1 MTRVKEYDCEL
12 YSIFDIKEYVE
23 KKGYKTEKK
32 YFRKAD
38 SLFVLGTDIDI
49 EFPCIDG
56 NNHIDAYICFEDC
69 PRTKYF
75 EESKKLYESL
85 KRKFAS
91 KKDRY
96 CEFIKDVEKMEI
108 IDWRK
113 KGKRI
118 PGKKLMLGKSLWTL
132 WKK

>member
-1 MTRVKEYDCEL
+1 MTRVKRYDCET

-32 YFRKAD
+32 YYRQSD
-38 SLFVLGTDIDI
+38 RLFVFDTNINI

-85 KRKFAS
+85 KRKFALKES
-91 KKDRY
+91 RF

>member
-12 YSIFDIKEYVE
+12 YSIFDIKQYLE

-32 YFRKAD
+32 YYRQSD
-38 SLFVLGTDIDI
+38 RLFVLDTNINI
-49 EFPCIDG
+49 EFPNFGG
-56 NNHIDAYICFEDC
+56 NGHIFADIYFEDY
-69 PRTKYF
+69 PRTKHF

-118 PGKKLMLGKSLWTL
+118 PGKKLTLGKSSWKL

>member
-49 EFPCIDG
+49 EFPCVDG

-69 PRTKYF
+69 PRTKHF

-85 KRKFAS
+85 KRKFALKES
-91 KKDRY
+91 RF

-118 PGKKLMLGKSLWTL
+118 PGKKLTLGKSSWKL

>member
-1 MTRVKEYDCEL
+1 MTRVKRYDCET

-38 SLFVLGTDIDI
+38 SLFVLGTDIDV

-56 NNHIDAYICFEDC
+56 NSHIDAYICFEDC
-69 PRTKYF
+69 PRTKHF

-96 CEFIKDVEKMEI
+96 CEFIKDVEEMEI

-118 PGKKLMLGKSLWTL
+118 PGKKLTLGKSSWKL